1 MAGIP
6 KSTRE
11 LKITGAYRKD
21 RHGDRADPELTPGQP
36 AMPRT
41 LTDRCSK
48 DMWNR
53 LAPSLYR
60 SKIATQEDA
69 LALTALCEWWSEWR
83 KAYRAMQRAE
93 DLDDKLKAQSLA
105 RRAWPYIVLFHQGS
119 ILAVDSDD
127 RRGYCLGFDP
137 LHALCYF
144 VRFFTGQKNGCVYGD
159 IQFLYRHT
167 AIGGS
172 QYPGAICKIP
182 V

>member
-93 DLDDKLKAQSLA
+93 DLDDKLKSQSLA
-105 RRAWPYIVLFHQGS
+105 RRAWGETLTLMQRFGLTP
-119 ILAVDSDD
+119 VDRTRIKVES
-127 RRGYCLGFDP
+127 
-137 LHALCYF
+137 
-144 VRFFTGQKNGCVYGD
+144 
-159 IQFLYRHT
+159 
-167 AIGGS
+167 GGS
-172 QYPGAICKIP
+172 KTKAGIKFFGGA
-182 V
+182 